1 VTTARADI
9 LPTRPGL
16 CVLSGWIGSHGV
28 SLVVSFLFLF
38 LFLFT
43 STIYRGRISRDAGAD
58 RPWLVI
64 KCDWWAGFG
73 LLALIA
79 LCNCLNGFGGG

>member
-9 LPTRPGL
+9 LPAGPGL
-16 CVLSGWIGSHGV
+16 WGLSGWISSHGV
-28 SLVVSFLFLF
+28 SLVVSFLF